1 MPLRKKVSYVGL
13 KDYSYTVYDT
23 DAISR
28 DFFNIIEFP
37 DKFKA
42 GKNLIK
48 LRANASKLVTNS
60 EIFIEILDYNGNP
73 IYYEPLQYIEKEGT
87 RVVAVYIYEDTS
99 PGDCMVYIA
108 GRAAVNP
115 ATNQTIPWEVTTR
128 NTPNVLW
135 SRALTIAP
143 NDRNDVEIIYTNYPN
158 VTVTETVQA
167 YLQPSNVYN
176 VFTQMSAS
184 GATVTITPVTNQILN
199 GAFGA
204 PTGPST
210 TSQGQQSPGTP
221 SFGTQ
226 FYDLSVPQNT
236 LSLTSGATT
245 LSPPLN
251 TLNGYS
257 LLTTTG
263 LPLSQSMEGGVF
275 VINDPNINIQAL
287 TRGKDNLIY
296 PNSQVTET
304 NANYSASPSQLSG
317 SIKFAIVNVLSSTQ
331 AFVSQFAGFKN
342 VNDNTFG
349 PFNITLRKTQ
359 TVAIGGG
366 PGGGG
371 GYSLYDVNA
380 IQASSN
386 FTASFIQP
394 TTTILTQNSAS
405 FADII
410 LSDIEPATGDVYK
423 VKTLYKPSGFFGDFI
438 DIGDTILEQ
447 TDLLVDSNT
456 LETNV
461 VVGSYYE
468 NFGRFDNLAEINQYW
483 ETSGIGTVTSPFTI
497 TYDNDTIIGG
507 ARLLANWLPGN
518 TYIAGIGDAGVFNIK
533 QQYRPA
539 ITKNTEYIVK
549 FRIANDLTIGSYSS
563 ADANIPNARVDV
575 YISGSQ
581 IEVQEEFRNS
591 QAGEIILVPNINAT
605 LTGVFGDN
613 NALGIRVGTYQV
625 KHTPSAYSNVQFRFK
640 ALDNATV
647 DLKFVSRNGSFI
659 IADVQLLADKETG
672 YSPNFVRLNKRIPSE
687 HLNTPLTFKFQYF
700 DYRSNKADLESI
712 AFGAV
717 FDGDNTYI
725 DGVNNLITGS
735 IFLSNQTN
743 TGIELAG
750 VSSGFI
756 RSVGFNGVDAAM
768 AGTGS
773 TAGFLFYSGS
783 VLRNVSNEFV
793 SGGIGFQAMASTSS
807 YIRVSSANNELRIV
821 SPGFDLR
828 TLKGTTQ
835 SKLSGSIFFQGLNT
849 FAGADRV
856 LVTTSIGQLFYTS
869 SAALVNT
876 GSFYVASTLLA
887 NTFLILYK
895 GDGSYDSI
903 DLSTLTPLSASYAT
917 TASFALSGGGGSTF
931 PFTGSARIT
940 GSLNVIGTTTITGS
954 LTVSGSSTFTNIGPA
969 IFSGSVNSQGGF
981 TGSLQG
987 TASFATTASFLLG
1000 SVTSAS
1006 YAATASLLT
1015 GRLSTYR
1022 SFGTGSTV
1030 GTGTTSLVAT
1040 TSFLI
1045 PANTFTTGDILRV
1058 RYRVRKLAT
1067 GGNTTTGIYINTT
1080 NDISTATTLGILTAN
1095 TTSMQMK
1102 RDFYILA
1109 ATGINT
1115 EHVGV
1120 GTSLATDDVATG
1132 RAAST
1137 INWAVDQYIIFG
1149 IAHTN
1154 TGDSAYSTMYYLE
1167 RV

>member
-48 LRANASKLVTNS
+48 LRANASKLVANS

-73 IYYEPLQYIEKEGT
+73 VYYEPLQYIEKEGT

-99 PGDCMVYIA
+99 PGDCTVYIA
-108 GRAAVNP
+108 GRAGVNP
-115 ATNQTIPWEVTTR
+115 ATNQPIPWDVTTR

-184 GATVTITPVTNQILN
+184 GATVTITPVTNQVLN
-199 GAFGA
+199 GAFGG
-204 PTGPST
+204 PTGPGT
-210 TSQGQQSPGTP
+210 TSQGQQSSGTP
-221 SFGTQ
+221 SFGNQ

-236 LSLTSGATT
+236 LALTSGTTT

-263 LPLSQSMEGGVF
+263 LPLSQSMEGGVI
-275 VINDPNINIQAL
+275 VINNPNINIQAL
-287 TRGKDNLIY
+287 TRGKASLIY
-296 PNSQVTET
+296 PNSQINET
-304 NANYSASPSQLSG
+304 NANYSTSPSQLSG
-317 SIKFAIVNVLSSTQ
+317 SIKFAIVNVINSTQ
-331 AFVSQFAGFKN
+331 ALVSQFAGFKN
-342 VNDNTFG
+342 PDDNTYG

-366 PGGGG
+366 AGGGG

-394 TTTILTQNSAS
+394 TTTVLTQNSAS

-447 TDLLVDSNT
+447 TDLLVDNNT

-468 NFGRFDNLAEINQYW
+468 NYGRFDNLAEINQYW
-483 ETSGIGTVTSPFTI
+483 ETSGIGNVTTPFTI

-518 TYIAGIGDAGVFNIK
+518 TYIAGIVDAVVFNIK
-533 QQYRPA
+533 KQYRPA

-549 FRIANDLTIGSYSS
+549 FRIANDLTIGNYSS
-563 ADANIPNARVDV
+563 ADTNIPNARVDV

-581 IEVQEEFRNS
+581 IDVQEEFQYS
-591 QAGEIILVPNINAT
+591 QAGEITPVTNINAT

-613 NALGIRVGTYQV
+613 NALGNRIGTYQV

-725 DGVNNLITGS
+725 DGTNNLITGS

-756 RSVGFNGVDAAM
+756 RTVGFNGVDAAM
-768 AGTGS
+768 AGSGS
-773 TAGFLFYSGS
+773 SAGFLFYSGS

-793 SGGIGFQAMASTSS
+793 SGGAGFHAMASTSS
-807 YIRVSSANNELRIV
+807 FIRVNEDELRII

-828 TLKGTTQ
+828 TYKGSTQ

-856 LVTTSIGQLFYTS
+856 LVTNSTGQLFYTAS
-869 SAALVNT
+869 SAFGGGAINT
-876 GSFYVASTLLA
+876 GSFYVSSTLLA

-903 DLSTLTPLSASYAT
+903 DLSVLS
-917 TASFALSGGGGSTF
+917 
-931 PFTGSARIT
+931 
-940 GSLNVIGTTTITGS
+940 V
-954 LTVSGSSTFTNIGPA
+954 
-969 IFSGSVNSQGGF
+969 
-981 TGSLQG
+981 
-987 TASFATTASFLLG
+987 
-1000 SVTSAS
+1000 
-1006 YAATASLLT
+1006 ATASYLD
-1015 GRLSTYR
+1015 G
-1022 SFGTGSTV
+1022 GT
-1030 GTGTTSLVAT
+1030 
-1040 TSFLI
+1040 F
-1045 PANTFTTGDILRV
+1045 
-1058 RYRVRKLAT
+1058 
-1067 GGNTTTGIYINTT
+1067 
-1080 NDISTATTLGILTAN
+1080 
-1095 TTSMQMK
+1095 
-1102 RDFYILA
+1102 
-1109 ATGINT
+1109 
-1115 EHVGV
+1115 
-1120 GTSLATDDVATG
+1120 
-1132 RAAST
+1132 
-1137 INWAVDQYIIFG
+1137 
-1149 IAHTN
+1149 
-1154 TGDSAYSTMYYLE
+1154 
-1167 RV
+1167 

>member
-48 LRANASKLVTNS
+48 LRANASKLVDNS

-184 GATVTITPVTNQILN
+184 GATVTITPVSNQILN
-199 GAFGA
+199 GVFGG
-204 PTGPST
+204 PTGPDAT
-210 TSQGQQSPGTP
+210 VPQGAQSAGTP
-221 SFGTQ
+221 SFGNQ

-236 LSLTSGATT
+236 LALTSGTTT

-275 VINDPNINIQAL
+275 VINNPNINIQAL
-287 TRGKDNLIY
+287 TRGRDNLIY

-304 NANYSASPSQLSG
+304 NANYSTSPSQLSG
-317 SIKFAIVNVLSSTQ
+317 SIKFAIVNVINSTQ
-331 AFVSQFAGFKN
+331 ALVSQFAGFKN
-342 VNDNTFG
+342 VDDNTFG

-394 TTTILTQNSAS
+394 TTTVLTQNSAS

-468 NFGRFDNLAEINQYW
+468 NYGRFDNLAEINQYW
-483 ETSGIGTVTSPFTI
+483 ETSGIGTVTTPFTI
-497 TYDNDTIIGG
+497 TYDNDIIIGG
-507 ARLLANWLPGN
+507 ARLLADWLPGN
-518 TYIAGIGDAGVFNIK
+518 QYIAGIGDAGVFNIK

-549 FRIANDLTIGSYSS
+549 FRIANDLTIGNYSS
-563 ADANIPNARVDV
+563 ADTNIPNARVDV

-591 QAGEIILVPNINAT
+591 QAGEINLVPNINAT

-613 NALGIRVGTYQV
+613 NALGNRIGTYQV

-672 YSPNFVRLNKRIPSE
+672 YSPNFVRLNKRIPTE

-725 DGVNNLITGS
+725 DGTNNLITGS

-756 RSVGFNGVDAAM
+756 RSVGYTGID
-768 AGTGS
+768 TGS
-773 TAGFLFYSGS
+773 NAGFIFYSGS
-783 VLRNVSNEFV
+783 VLRDTTNEFA
-793 SGGIGFQAMASTSS
+793 SGGIGFQAMANTSS

-828 TLKGTTQ
+828 TIKGATQ

-876 GSFYVASTLLA
+876 GSFYVSSTLLA

-903 DLSTLTPLSASYAT
+903 DLSVLS
-917 TASFALSGGGGSTF
+917 
-931 PFTGSARIT
+931 
-940 GSLNVIGTTTITGS
+940 V
-954 LTVSGSSTFTNIGPA
+954 
-969 IFSGSVNSQGGF
+969 
-981 TGSLQG
+981 
-987 TASFATTASFLLG
+987 
-1000 SVTSAS
+1000 
-1006 YAATASLLT
+1006 ATASYVD
-1015 GRLSTYR
+1015 G
-1022 SFGTGSTV
+1022 GT
-1030 GTGTTSLVAT
+1030 
-1040 TSFLI
+1040 F
-1045 PANTFTTGDILRV
+1045 
-1058 RYRVRKLAT
+1058 
-1067 GGNTTTGIYINTT
+1067 
-1080 NDISTATTLGILTAN
+1080 
-1095 TTSMQMK
+1095 
-1102 RDFYILA
+1102 
-1109 ATGINT
+1109 
-1115 EHVGV
+1115 
-1120 GTSLATDDVATG
+1120 
-1132 RAAST
+1132 
-1137 INWAVDQYIIFG
+1137 
-1149 IAHTN
+1149 
-1154 TGDSAYSTMYYLE
+1154 
-1167 RV
+1167 

>member
-48 LRANASKLVTNS
+48 LRANASKLVANS

-73 IYYEPLQYIEKEGT
+73 VYYEPLQYIEKEGT

-99 PGDCMVYIA
+99 PGDCTVYIA
-108 GRAAVNP
+108 GRAGVNP
-115 ATNQTIPWEVTTR
+115 ATNQPIPWDVTTR

-184 GATVTITPVTNQILN
+184 GATVTITPVTNQVLN
-199 GAFGA
+199 GAFGG
-204 PTGPST
+204 PTGPGT
-210 TSQGQQSPGTP
+210 TSQGQQSSGTP
-221 SFGTQ
+221 SFGNQ

-236 LSLTSGATT
+236 LALTSGTTT

-263 LPLSQSMEGGVF
+263 LPLSQSMEGGVI
-275 VINDPNINIQAL
+275 VINNPNINIQAL
-287 TRGKDNLIY
+287 TRGKASLIY
-296 PNSQVTET
+296 PNSQINET
-304 NANYSASPSQLSG
+304 NANYYTSPSQLSG
-317 SIKFAIVNVLSSTQ
+317 SIKFAIVNVINSTQ
-331 AFVSQFAGFKN
+331 ALVSQFAGFKN
-342 VNDNTFG
+342 PDDNTYG

-366 PGGGG
+366 AGGGG

-394 TTTILTQNSAS
+394 TTTVLTQNSAS

-447 TDLLVDSNT
+447 TDLLVDNNT

-468 NFGRFDNLAEINQYW
+468 NYGRFDNLAEINQYW
-483 ETSGIGTVTSPFTI
+483 ETSGIGNVTTPFTI

-549 FRIANDLTIGSYSS
+549 FRIANDLTIGNYSS
-563 ADANIPNARVDV
+563 ADTNIPNARVDV

-581 IEVQEEFRNS
+581 IDVQEEFQYS
-591 QAGEIILVPNINAT
+591 QAGEITPVTNINAT

-613 NALGIRVGTYQV
+613 NALGNRIGTYQV

-725 DGVNNLITGS
+725 DGTNNLITGS

-756 RSVGFNGVDAAM
+756 RTVGFNGVDAAM
-768 AGTGS
+768 AGSGS
-773 TAGFLFYSGS
+773 SAGFLFYSGS

-793 SGGIGFQAMASTSS
+793 SGGAGFHAMASTSS
-807 YIRVSSANNELRIV
+807 FIRVNEDELRII

-828 TLKGTTQ
+828 TYKGSTQ

-856 LVTTSIGQLFYTS
+856 LVTNSTGQLFYTAS
-869 SAALVNT
+869 SAFGGGAINT
-876 GSFYVASTLLA
+876 GSFYVSSTLLA

-903 DLSTLTPLSASYAT
+903 DLSVLS
-917 TASFALSGGGGSTF
+917 
-931 PFTGSARIT
+931 
-940 GSLNVIGTTTITGS
+940 V
-954 LTVSGSSTFTNIGPA
+954 
-969 IFSGSVNSQGGF
+969 
-981 TGSLQG
+981 
-987 TASFATTASFLLG
+987 
-1000 SVTSAS
+1000 
-1006 YAATASLLT
+1006 ATASYLD
-1015 GRLSTYR
+1015 G
-1022 SFGTGSTV
+1022 GT
-1030 GTGTTSLVAT
+1030 
-1040 TSFLI
+1040 F
-1045 PANTFTTGDILRV
+1045 
-1058 RYRVRKLAT
+1058 
-1067 GGNTTTGIYINTT
+1067 
-1080 NDISTATTLGILTAN
+1080 
-1095 TTSMQMK
+1095 
-1102 RDFYILA
+1102 
-1109 ATGINT
+1109 
-1115 EHVGV
+1115 
-1120 GTSLATDDVATG
+1120 
-1132 RAAST
+1132 
-1137 INWAVDQYIIFG
+1137 
-1149 IAHTN
+1149 
-1154 TGDSAYSTMYYLE
+1154 
-1167 RV
+1167 

>member
-48 LRANASKLVTNS
+48 LRANASKLVANS

-73 IYYEPLQYIEKEGT
+73 VYYEPLQYIEKEGT

-99 PGDCMVYIA
+99 PGDCTVYIA
-108 GRAAVNP
+108 GRAGVNP
-115 ATNQTIPWEVTTR
+115 ATNQPIPWDVTTR

-184 GATVTITPVTNQILN
+184 GATVTITPVTNQVLN
-199 GAFGA
+199 GVFGG
-204 PTGPST
+204 PTVPNT
-210 TSQGQQSPGTP
+210 TVPQGAQSAGTP
-221 SFGTQ
+221 SFGNQ

-236 LSLTSGATT
+236 LALTSGTTT

-275 VINDPNINIQAL
+275 VINNPNINIQAL
-287 TRGKDNLIY
+287 TRGRDNLIY

-304 NANYSASPSQLSG
+304 NANYSTSPSQLSG

-342 VNDNTFG
+342 VDDNTFG

-366 PGGGG
+366 VGASG

-394 TTTILTQNSAS
+394 TTTVLTQNSAS

-468 NFGRFDNLAEINQYW
+468 NYGRFDNLAEINQYW
-483 ETSGIGTVTSPFTI
+483 ETSGIGTVTTPFTI
-497 TYDNDTIIGG
+497 TYNNDTIIGG
-507 ARLLANWLPGN
+507 ARLLADWLPGN
-518 TYIAGIGDAGVFNIK
+518 QYIAGIGDAGVFNIK

-549 FRIANDLTIGSYSS
+549 FRIANDLTIGNYSS
-563 ADANIPNARVDV
+563 ADTNIPNARVDV

-591 QAGEIILVPNINAT
+591 QAGEITPVPNINAT

-672 YSPNFVRLNKRIPSE
+672 YSPNFVRLNKRIPTE

-756 RSVGFNGVDAAM
+756 RSVGYTGMD
-768 AGTGS
+768 TGS
-773 TAGFLFYSGS
+773 NAGFIFYSGS
-783 VLRNVSNEFV
+783 VLRDTTNEFV
-793 SGGIGFQAMASTSS
+793 SGGIGFQAMANTSS

-828 TLKGTTQ
+828 TIKGATQ

-876 GSFYVASTLLA
+876 GSFYVSSTLLA

-917 TASFALSGGGGSTF
+917 TASFALSGVGGSTF

-1006 YAATASLLT
+1006 YATTASLLT

-1149 IAHTN
+1149 ITHTN